1 VGPGGGMMR
10 HASLP
15 FRSFLGAVAL
25 LTACSDGV
33 APQTREP
40 PAAANVALDPVSAAV
55 AEASQRFGVPE
66 RWIRAVMRVESAGR
80 VDAVSRAGAMGLM
93 QVMPGTYA
101 ELRAR
106 YRLGADPFAIR
117 DNVMAGTAYLREMFD
132 RYGATGML
140 AAYNAGPGRW
150 EAYRA
155 GVRPLP
161 AETVG
166 YLARLRPMLDIAAV
180 PGPPI
185 RVVSP
190 APSPLE
196 APLFVGSDSSASAG
210 SATPDE
216 QLVRTVVAENSVVA
230 LSGGDIFVRRVR
242 ASEIPRPTSQ
252 ALDASNNGSAPA
264 AATQQPA
271 GLPQPVRNPLF
282 PARSG
287 EVERP

>member
-1 VGPGGGMMR
+1 MR
-10 HASLP
+10 HSFFP
-15 FRSFLGAVAL
+15 SRSILAALAL
-25 LTACSDGV
+25 LAACSDGV
-33 APQTREP
+33 AAQSQRELLNTTQD
-40 PAAANVALDPVSAAV
+40 AADPVSAAV
-55 AEASQRFGVPE
+55 AEASRRFGVPE
-66 RWIRAVMRVESAGR
+66 HWIRAVMRVESAGR

-106 YRLGADPFAIR
+106 YGLGTDPFAIR

-166 YLARLRPMLDIAAV
+166 YLARLSPVLDIAAV
-180 PGPPI
+180 PAPPN
-185 RVVSP
+185 RVVS
-190 APSPLE
+190 AVPSPFE
-196 APLFVGSDSSASAG
+196 APLFVVSRSSLSAG
-210 SATPDE
+210 PATSDQQPA
-216 QLVRTVVAENSVVA
+216 RTVVAANSVVA
-230 LSGGDIFVRRVR
+230 VSGGDIFVRRVS
-242 ASEIPRPTSQ
+242 ASEVSPPTLQ
-252 ALDASNNGSAPA
+252 AVDASTSGSAPP

-282 PARSG
+282 PARTG
-287 EVERP
+287 EAERP